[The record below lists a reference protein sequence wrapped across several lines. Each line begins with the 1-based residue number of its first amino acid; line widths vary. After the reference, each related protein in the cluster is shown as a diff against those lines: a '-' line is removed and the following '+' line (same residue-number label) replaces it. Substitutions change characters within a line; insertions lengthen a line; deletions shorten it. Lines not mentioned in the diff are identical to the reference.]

1 MTQKEKIKYNLKQ
14 YFLQNNIPFTDD
26 NLYELLKSGK
36 LLMVRNIG
44 KASEQEIIMYLSN
57 KGYDCSF
64 QSSCETCN
72 LDNYEKD
79 FVSGNILVKELA
91 SADYLDLSLCY
102 DKQKKVYFLR
112 AIAANFAYYQIK
124 YCPDCGRKLN

>member
-1 MTQKEKIKYNLKQ
+1 MNQKEKIQYNLKQ

-36 LLMVRNIG
+36 LLRVRNIG
-44 KASEQEIIMYLSN
+44 KASEQEIVRYLSE
-57 KGYDCSF
+57 KGYDCNF
-64 QSSCETCN
+64 QSSCEICN

-91 SADYLDLSLCY
+91 SANYIDLSLCY
-102 DKQKKVYFLR
+102 NKQKKEYFLR
-112 AIAANFAYYQIK
+112 ALAENFAYYPIR
-124 YCPDCGRKLN
+124 YCPECGRKLN